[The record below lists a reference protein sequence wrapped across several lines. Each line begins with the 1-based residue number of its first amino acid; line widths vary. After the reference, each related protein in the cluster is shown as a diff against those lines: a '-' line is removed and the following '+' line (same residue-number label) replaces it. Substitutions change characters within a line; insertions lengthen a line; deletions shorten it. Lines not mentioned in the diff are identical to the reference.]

1 MKGPGGDGVKR
12 RKLLHQL
19 LAAAV
24 AAVASL
30 AVASAPAYAVT
41 SLSDVI
47 DSVQRWVAGLLLGL
61 ATLFFTVGAIRY
73 QTAAGNRRETE
84 RGKDAMKSALVGYV
98 LAGLAPLLIG
108 ILRQIMG
115 I

>member
-1 MKGPGGDGVKR
+1 VKR
-12 RKLLHQL
+12 RRLLHQL
-19 LAAAV
+19 LTATAATLV
-24 AAVASL
+24 SL
-30 AVASAPAYAVT
+30 IVASAPAYAVAN
-41 SLSDVI
+41 LSDVI

-73 QTAAGNRRETE
+73 QTAAGNRRDTE
-84 RGKDAMKSALVGYV
+84 RGKEAMKSALVGYV
-98 LAGLAPLLIG
+98 LAGLSPLLIG

>member
-1 MKGPGGDGVKR
+1 MKR
-12 RKLLHQL
+12 RKLLRQL
-19 LAAAV
+19 LTATVTILVSIVV
-24 AAVASL
+24 APT
-30 AVASAPAYAVT
+30 PAYAAA

-61 ATLFFTVGAIRY
+61 ATLFFTIGAIRY
-73 QTAAGNRRETE
+73 QTAAGNRRDTE
-84 RGKDAMKSALVGYV
+84 RGKEAMKSALIGYV